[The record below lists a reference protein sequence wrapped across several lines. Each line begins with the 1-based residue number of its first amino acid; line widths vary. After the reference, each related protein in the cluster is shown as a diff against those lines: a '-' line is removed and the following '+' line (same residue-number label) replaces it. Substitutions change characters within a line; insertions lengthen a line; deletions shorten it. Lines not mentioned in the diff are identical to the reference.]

1 MKGSFSRRADAA
13 AGKRYHE
20 LIAQAEPFDAIR
32 TAVVHPVDSASLL
45 GALEAQSA
53 GLIQPVLI
61 GPQPR
66 IEAAAEEADADLSGV
81 EIVNVEHSD
90 AAAEKAVE
98 LARAARVDAIMK
110 GALHTDELMR
120 PVVDK
125 ARGLRTDRRISHV
138 FALDVPSY
146 PKHLFITDAAIN
158 IAPDLED
165 KRDIVQNAIDLAL
178 ALRIAQPK
186 VAVLGPVEI
195 VTPKIP
201 ATVDAAALCKM
212 ADRGQI
218 VGGVVDG
225 PLAFDNAISEDA
237 AKSKGIV
244 SPVSGQADILVVP
257 DLNSGNMLA
266 KQLEYLAGALMAG
279 IVLGS
284 RVPIA
289 LTSRADTPL
298 TRKASC
304 ALAKILAHRSRRSAP

>member
-66 IEAAAEEADADLSGV
+66 IEAAAKETDADLSGV
-81 EIVNVEHSD
+81 EIVNVEHSG

-178 ALRIAQPK
+178 ALRIAQP
-186 VAVLGPVEI
+186 PFCI
-195 VTPKIP
+195 
-201 ATVDAAALCKM
+201 DAHT
-212 ADRGQI
+212 
-218 VGGVVDG
+218 GVHFEKDWKQFSDQTG
-225 PLAFDNAISEDA
+225 LEPSGNTKA
-237 AKSKGIV
+237 
-244 SPVSGQADILVVP
+244 VSGI
-257 DLNSGNMLA
+257 
-266 KQLEYLAGALMAG
+266 AG
-279 IVLGS
+279 
-284 RVPIA
+284 
-289 LTSRADTPL
+289 
-298 TRKASC
+298 
-304 ALAKILAHRSRRSAP
+304 

>member
-66 IEAAAEEADADLSGV
+66 IEAAAKEADADLSGV

>member
-20 LIAQAEPFDAIR
+20 LIAQAEPFDPIR

-53 GLIQPVLI
+53 GLIQAVLI
-61 GPQPR
+61 GPEPR
-66 IEAAAEEADADLSGV
+66 IKATAEEADADLSGV
-81 EIVNVEHSD
+81 ELVNVEHSD

-125 ARGLRTDRRISHV
+125 AKGLRTDRRISHV

-178 ALRIAQPK
+178 ALRIEQPK

-218 VGGVVDG
+218 RGGVVDG
-225 PLAFDNAISEDA
+225 PLAFDNAISEEA

-244 SPVSGQADILVVP
+244 SPVAGQADILVVP
-257 DLNSGNMLA
+257 ELNSGNMLA

-304 ALAKILAHRSRRSAP
+304 ALAKILAHRGRRSAP